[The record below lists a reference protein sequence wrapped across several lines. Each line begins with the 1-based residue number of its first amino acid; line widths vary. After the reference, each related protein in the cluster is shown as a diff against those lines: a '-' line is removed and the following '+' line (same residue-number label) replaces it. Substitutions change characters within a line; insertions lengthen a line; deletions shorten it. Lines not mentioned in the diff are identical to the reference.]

1 MFDIKMKNKHL
12 RQLEEYRRSLMKKPD
27 LRNLFLELTL
37 RCNEHCLHCGS
48 WCGDVKS
55 EELSVEQYRK
65 FLEEVK
71 EDMTVN
77 GKMLCITGGE
87 PLLRKE
93 FFEIMEVAN
102 NLDFK
107 WGMTSN
113 ATLINDEV
121 ARDLKRVGMGTISVS
136 IDGLEETHDAFRQTP
151 GGYKKAMNGLESLI
165 RVGGFQ
171 AIQATTV
178 VTHQNIGQ
186 LDELFKIFNEMD
198 PSRIL
203 HDAADAYLTLGMS
216 ANQYLSAINDV
227 GAAFSSTMG
236 DAKGYDTAKTGLRAI
251 ADFASGTGKPV
262 ELLTE
267 KFMAITRSASS
278 YQSIADQFS
287 GVLPATSA
295 AFLEQAQAAG
305 FLEGSYKSLT
315 KVPIDEYQAAVAS
328 MLAQGTEAL
337 GLTGNTAAEAVGTVS
352 GSLGAMRAAWAPSV
366 STWRA
371 YSDLPPPKSL
381 SIACATLVAAGH
393 FPSPTRP
400 SKSNA
405 QNSTKPVPRTSFKSA
420 E

>member
-198 PSRIL
+198 IDSWRVINMEPMGRAKDHPELIL
-203 HDAADAYLTLGMS
+203 TPEDY
-216 ANQYLSAINDV
+216 QYLFEFIRNKRIAGEPVVYGCSHYLGLEYEREVRDWYFLCTAGLYTASITANGDIIACLDIERRPEFVQGNILKDRFSDV
-227 GAAFSSTMG
+227 WNNKFQIFRR
-236 DAKGYDTAKTGLRAI
+236 DL
-251 ADFASGTGKPV
+251 ADDN
-262 ELLTE
+262 E
-267 KFMAITRSASS
+267 KCSNC
-278 YQSIADQFS
+278 DQKNFCH
-287 GVLPATSA
+287 G
-295 AFLEQAQAAG
+295 
-305 FLEGSYKSLT
+305 GSYHSWDFDKNEPQL
-315 KVPIDEYQAAVAS
+315 
-328 MLAQGTEAL
+328 
-337 GLTGNTAAEAVGTVS
+337 
-352 GSLGAMRAAWAPSV
+352 
-366 STWRA
+366 
-371 YSDLPPPKSL
+371 
-381 SIACATLVAAGH
+381 C
-393 FPSPTRP
+393 
-400 SKSNA
+400 
-405 QNSTKPVPRTSFKSA
+405 FKDILF
-420 E
+420 